1 MKRNLQLVSLAE
13 KELSKRV
20 LENTVSNWRTMKS
33 LTQQLAR
40 SKREEEEEEEDFTH
54 FSQTERFEK
63 ETEEEEEEEEEEEH
77 TLRGC
82 RKYPTLNG
90 IYRIVL
96 HTRFAN
102 KLIHYY
108 KRSLAF
114 SFIHGCFTDERILL
128 GWKKIVEDGCNFKS
142 YNLFSPLLSFSF
154 FSKKNYESDIMSV
167 QFFKS
172 RVKKVLDRLAASG
185 HQVLAPRAAD
195 LVR

>member
-1 MKRNLQLVSLAE
+1 
-13 KELSKRV
+13 
-20 LENTVSNWRTMKS
+20 MKS

-40 SKREEEEEEEDFTH
+40 SKREEEEEEEEEDFTH

-108 KRSLAF
+108 NREITRV
-114 SFIHGCFTDERILL
+114 FIHPWMLHG
-128 GWKKIVEDGCNFKS
+128 
-142 YNLFSPLLSFSF
+142 
-154 FSKKNYESDIMSV
+154 
-167 QFFKS
+167 
-172 RVKKVLDRLAASG
+172 
-185 HQVLAPRAAD
+185 
-195 LVR
+195 